1 MEKVYRKY
9 FKNMFYFGDFEFLLN
24 SNYIEEFKGCDLIKG
39 ICDFNKNDFWYL
51 MKMKFR
57 QYQRFMDV
65 KEKGKIEWMFFR
77 VSYRRDEREKIDC
90 NRGVYGVYVC
100 GQNVFNVS
108 CILGWI
114 ISKFS

>member
-9 FKNMFYFGDFEFLLN
+9 FKNMFYFGDFEFLSN

-57 QYQRFMDV
+57 
-65 KEKGKIEWMFFR
+65 
-77 VSYRRDEREKIDC
+77 
-90 NRGVYGVYVC
+90 
-100 GQNVFNVS
+100 
-108 CILGWI
+108 
-114 ISKFS
+114 